1 MQFYDKLKN
10 FCNTAFK
17 PVTIMFIPHNNTK
30 RAFNINIPA
39 AGILISLALSV
50 VGLVYICSLIPDFV
64 RYQVMESR
72 YLVMEKQIKDTSR
85 KIADLKTTLISL
97 KKAEKDLHRLIS
109 LGTKDKILEKV
120 EVSDIGDF
128 DIDQVEKQIEHSMQ
142 TVSAI
147 RDYLQTQKDI
157 YMATPKG
164 LPVEGRITSH
174 YGERINPISGHSE
187 FHRGIDISA
196 GTGTPVKATADGVVS
211 FAGWSG
217 GGGNVV
223 VIAHGHGFETFY
235 AHNSKIVVTVGQH
248 IRRGQVISYTG
259 STGSSTGSHCHYVVL
274 HNGKGQNPLN
284 HTEG

>member
-1 MQFYDKLKN
+1 MKFYNKVKI
-10 FCNTAFK
+10 FCNKAFK

-30 RAFNINIPA
+30 RTLNINVPA
-39 AGILISLALSV
+39 IGILLSLAFSL
-50 VGLVYICSLIPDFV
+50 VGLVYVCSLIPDFI
-64 RYQVMESR
+64 RYQVMENR
-72 YLVMEKQIKDTSR
+72 YLVMEKQTQETSR
-85 KIADLKTTLISL
+85 KIADLKTTIVSL
-97 KKAEKDLHRLIS
+97 KKAENDLHRLIS
-109 LGTKDKILEKV
+109 LGTKEKILEKV
-120 EVSDIGDF
+120 NASDIGDF
-128 DIDQVEKQIEHSMQ
+128 DINQVEKQIEHSMKA
-142 TVSAI
+142 VSAI
-147 RDYLQTQKDI
+147 KDYLRTQKDL

-164 LPVEGRITSH
+164 LPVSGRITSY

-196 GTGTPVKATADGVVS
+196 GTGTPVTATADGVVS

-217 GGGNVV
+217 GGGYVV

-235 AHNSKIVVTVGQH
+235 AHNSKIVVKVGQH
-248 IRRGQVISYTG
+248 IRRGQIISYAG

>member
-50 VGLVYICSLIPDFV
+50 VGLVYVCSLIPDFV